1 VDPVLI
7 LILIRAPRKKQA
19 VGGGVQWG
27 EIDNACSSARGSLAM
42 GVEQHEEKDRKGVRS
57 NRSRKKIVVLTDMV
71 CTLSDPIRATQTFDY

>member
-1 VDPVLI
+1 MI
-7 LILIRAPRKKQA
+7 NTSSTQEAGRRW
-19 VGGGVQWG
+19 GGQWG

-71 CTLSDPIRATQTFDY
+71 CTLSDHGRATQTFDY